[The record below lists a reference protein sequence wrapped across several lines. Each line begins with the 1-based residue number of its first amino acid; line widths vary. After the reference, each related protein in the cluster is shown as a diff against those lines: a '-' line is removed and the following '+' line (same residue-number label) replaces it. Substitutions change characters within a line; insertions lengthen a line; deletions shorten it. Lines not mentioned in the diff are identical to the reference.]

1 MAFFDEVFNG
11 ASIYEMLFLN
21 VKAVL
26 EHPTLADLKDK
37 DEPMYNQWLNISERK
52 YGVSNLNVKLND
64 DKYVEEEMESTYL
77 KNAINHHEFCKI
89 VAITYATLYTEE
101 GQLKREF
108 KKIVNISEAIVIETF
123 MTELT
128 YLSSSAVQST
138 PQFFPTLCGHDI
150 IGYDIPLLIKRFSKL
165 RPEFNSINKLPLILK
180 RSLGIKPW
188 ESGLIDIIN
197 VWKFNGFQNASMML
211 ISDYLNL
218 KRTVNLL
225 SKEDLS
231 LYYWNNIDNEE
242 KKTLDFVSLQSAT
255 QTNFVIQLMNELR
268 QY

>member
-1 MAFFDEVFNG
+1 MAFFDEIFNR
-11 ASIYEMLFLN
+11 ASIYEMLFFN

-26 EHPTLADLKDK
+26 EHPTLADLKEK
-37 DEPMYNQWLNISERK
+37 DEPMYNQWLKIVETK
-52 YGVSNLNVKLND
+52 YFDINNPVRTD
-64 DKYVEEEMESTYL
+64 EEMELLYL
-77 KNAINHHEFCKI
+77 KKAVNFHEFCKI

-108 KKIVNISEAIVIETF
+108 KKIVNVSEAIVIETF

-150 IGYDIPLLIKRFSKL
+150 VGYDIPLLIKRFTKL
-165 RPEFNSINKLPLILK
+165 RPEFNSIDKLPLILK
-180 RSLGIKPW
+180 RCLSIKPW
-188 ESGLIDIIN
+188 ESGLIDVIN
-197 VWKFNGFQNASMML
+197 VWKFNGFENASMML
-211 ISDYLNL
+211 ISDYLGL
-218 KRTVNLL
+218 KRTVDLL

-231 LYYWNNIDNEE
+231 SYYWNNIDDEE